1 MKCTDLLIQDH
12 QVILRALDVL
22 DEMAVRTEREQPV
35 DAGDVEA
42 ILRFLRGFADNHHQ
56 GKEEFALFPELV
68 RVLGE
73 KDEPVRQMIFE
84 HDQERS
90 LVEGIEDALY
100 TKKGLEFVRYVRHLT
115 SLIRAHIQKEDNML
129 FRIAEGSLSEEQ
141 HESIA
146 AEFDKFQCDL
156 GYLADLRRLEWT
168 YLRRAA

>member
-22 DEMAVRTEREQPV
+22 DEMAVRTERKEQIE
-35 DAGDVEA
+35 ARDVEA

-56 GKEEFALFPELV
+56 GKEEFALFPELG

-100 TKKGLEFVRYVRHLT
+100 TQKGANFVEFVRHLT
-115 SLIRAHIQKEDNML
+115 SLIRNHIQKEDNML
-129 FRIAEGSLSEEQ
+129 FKIAEGALSAEQ
-141 HESIA
+141 HEAIIA
-146 AEFDKFQCDL
+146 
-156 GYLADLRRLEWT
+156 
-168 YLRRAA
+168 